1 MWMFDFVKNMFSSSN
16 NEEKQVIKKFEV
28 GNYSVEITDLD
39 PSKLI
44 SSIWKL
50 KEILW
55 IWLKEAKELLTN
67 LPSSAISWIS
77 KIDAEKIKEKLEEL
91 WLWVEV
97 KSK

>member
-44 SSIWKL
+44 SSIWKV

-77 KIDAEKIKEKLEEL
+77 KFDAEKIKEKLEEL
-91 WLWVEV
+91 WLGVEV